1 MFSPVDVFSQNVDF
15 FIVDVLEVDVLEI
28 VQMG

>member
-1 MFSPVDVFSQNVDF
+1 MFLTVDFFSQNVDF

-28 VQMG
+28 VQLG